1 MTLDADR
8 RAQIVERL
16 TRRIAELGLIAP
28 AILFLEASKP
38 LAFIGAQVLWTAQPF
53 LNGAFHPNDVRDFAE
68 LLQDETGAEAL
79 IAQLEAARPIDR
91 A

>member
-1 MTLDADR
+1 MTLDASR

-16 TRRIAELGLIAP
+16 TRRIAELDLIAP

-38 LAFIGAQVLWTAQPF
+38 LAFIGAQLLWVAQPF
-53 LNGAFHPNDVRDFAE
+53 LTLAFNANDLRDFAE

-79 IAQLEAARPIDR
+79 IAQLELTRQLNR

>member
-1 MTLDADR
+1 MTLDASR
-8 RAQIVERL
+8 RWLLIDRL
-16 TRRIAELGLIAP
+16 TRRIAELDLIAP

-38 LAFIGAQVLWTAQPF
+38 LAFIGAQLLWAAQPF
-53 LNGAFHPNDVRDFAE
+53 LTMAFNANDLRDFAE

-79 IAQLEAARPIDR
+79 IVQLESARQPNR